1 MTGDGVND
9 VPALANS
16 NVSIAM
22 GIKGTDAAKDVSHL
36 VLADDNFA
44 SIVAGV
50 EEGRGIKDNI
60 KKAIYFLLS
69 TNFGEIV
76 TLIIALLIGLPLPL
90 VAAQIL
96 WINMVTDGVIVM
108 PLITEPKEKG
118 IMKRRPSP
126 YDEPFIT
133 TWMVPRIV
141 LASLVMG
148 AGSISLFYY
157 YWATSTLELARA
169 VVFTTLVVFQW
180 FNALNA
186 RSFTVSLFGMNP
198 LSNRNLLIGL
208 GIGIILQIGVI
219 YLPFMQ
225 PYLGTVFLGMKDWIA
240 ILAVSSTVLIATEI
254 YKYLVKRK
262 EV

>member
-1 MTGDGVND
+1 M
-9 VPALANS
+9 
-16 NVSIAM
+16 
-22 GIKGTDAAKDVSHL
+22 
-36 VLADDNFA
+36 
-44 SIVAGV
+44 

-69 TNFGEIV
+69 TNFGEIA
-76 TLIIALLIGLPLPL
+76 TLILALLIGLPLPL

-108 PLITEPKEKG
+108 PLVTEPKEKG

-133 TWMVPRIV
+133 KWMVPRMV

-148 AGSISLFYY
+148 VGSISIFYY

-198 LSNRNLLIGL
+198 LSNRNLLLLYLFISYGMHSSITL
-208 GIGIILQIGVI
+208 FLSPPKGVR
-219 YLPFMQ
+219 
-225 PYLGTVFLGMKDWIA
+225 
-240 ILAVSSTVLIATEI
+240 
-254 YKYLVKRK
+254 KR
-262 EV
+262 